1 MLGLRRDFGTAI
13 ADPQKRDE
21 NSKKNGGLLVEIFGR
36 FTFRPLLML
45 NWVNPM
51 KQNQHIFL
59 TNCNK
64 FFFLGQFVAAF
75 WLFLA
80 VFFHF
85 LAMLL
90 LLAKMTETAK
100 GRHRFDR
107 NVEMNKRSNFGGNLL
122 PG

>member
-13 ADPQKRDE
+13 ADPQNRDE

-45 NWVNPM
+45 NRVNPM

-59 TNCNK
+59 INCNK
-64 FFFLGQFVAAF
+64 IFFLGQFVAAF

-80 VFFHF
+80 GFFALF
-85 LAMLL
+85 GDTITFG
-90 LLAKMTETAK
+90 KN
-100 GRHRFDR
+100 DR
-107 NVEMNKRSNFGGNLL
+107 KRQRTTSF
-122 PG
+122 